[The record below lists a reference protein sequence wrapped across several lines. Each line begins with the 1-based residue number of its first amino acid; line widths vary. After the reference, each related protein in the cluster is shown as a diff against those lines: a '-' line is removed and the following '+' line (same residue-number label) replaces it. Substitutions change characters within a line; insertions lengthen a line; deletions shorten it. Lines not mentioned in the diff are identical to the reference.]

1 MKCRGD
7 FCLTSIENPKLNA
20 FLTFNNPRTN
30 KNPNYGGSM
39 TEIIF
44 SKDALSFYEDLRS
57 KHYSREKYNS
67 SNSIFHDEIKPKML
81 DLLTQLA
88 DMLAFEISELTFD
101 ASDDLGSPW
110 VHGHAAKYAWGA
122 ITRLGKTKHSD
133 LQFYVA
139 LRFDYIRFG
148 LYVSEKHA
156 TSVFGEVYRAI
167 YADETRFLSMLNAL
181 EKDGI
186 FLTRNISNDE
196 TGSPQKLK
204 FNPKYVASAI
214 GQDTTF
220 NVMTA
225 IPLEEISE
233 TDVFPQIAD
242 VFRRL
247 IPMYRFVL
255 GMEN

>member
-1 MKCRGD
+1 M
-7 FCLTSIENPKLNA
+7 
-20 FLTFNNPRTN
+20 
-30 KNPNYGGSM
+30 
-39 TEIIF
+39 
-44 SKDALSFYEDLRS
+44 
-57 KHYSREKYNS
+57 
-67 SNSIFHDEIKPKML
+67 
-81 DLLTQLA
+81 
-88 DMLAFEISELTFD
+88 
-101 ASDDLGSPW
+101 
-110 VHGHAAKYAWGA
+110 
-122 ITRLGKTKHSD
+122 
-133 LQFYVA
+133 
-139 LRFDYIRFG
+139 
-148 LYVSEKHA
+148 
-156 TSVFGEVYRAI
+156 
-167 YADETRFLSMLNAL
+167 NAL

-242 VFRRL
+242 VFTLRL